1 MARLP
6 KHQEIWVYLQFP
18 LLSLE
23 TLLPQLT
30 PEQQSKPIAVI
41 CRHKSAQQVL
51 CCNSQAAAWGIEK
64 QLSLSTALA
73 LCPELLTL
81 SRRAEQEQER
91 LQQLALL
98 AYSFSPE
105 VIVHADM
112 GLWLEISG
120 CDQLFKGYDALLH
133 RLQTQLQQQGVSAVN
148 GIASNPLAARLLCT
162 SSFQTHLPSSQQIQ
176 RKLLAT
182 ELGKLETSRKQ
193 QQNFKQLGL
202 TRLADLLALPR
213 SALSERFDAGLITT
227 IQQLSNEKPFTAPR
241 FKPASSFR
249 DLIHNPQG
257 IFNKESLLFPMKTL
271 LQRLC
276 QYMIAR
282 QCHCLEIYWRF
293 EPLIGESQQMRM
305 QLSGKQNSWS
315 MLLNLSRL
323 QLERQEL
330 PRSIEQ
336 IILYADQFVD
346 APTGMF
352 NLDLFGDQTESQQS
366 SELIDSLNARLGT
379 EALFQPVLR
388 QESLPEQAGIL
399 GLPNQHSST
408 KTQSDFS
415 HDSRAPQPLWLL
427 SEPAAVQIRNRQLY
441 WQGPLKLISGPQRLC
456 GNWWQGEQQRDYY
469 LACDSKG
476 ARYWLFREAMDKRW
490 FIHGVFA

>member
-1 MARLP
+1 MASSSKR
-6 KHQEIWVYLQFP
+6 QEIWLYLQFP

-41 CRHKSAQQVL
+41 GHQKNVQQVL
-51 CCNSQAAAWGIEK
+51 CCNSQASAWGVEK

-105 VIVHADM
+105 VIIHKEL

-120 CDQLFKGYDALLH
+120 CDRLFKGYDALLCE
-133 RLQTQLQQQGVSAVN
+133 LQNKLQQQGITAVN
-148 GIASNPLAARLLCT
+148 GLAENPLAARLLCKP
-162 SSFQTHLPSSQQIQ
+162 SFQTHLPSSQQIQ
-176 RKLLAT
+176 QSLQGTALY
-182 ELGKLETSRKQ
+182 KLETSRKQ
-193 QQNFKQLGL
+193 QQSFKQLGL
-202 TRLADLLALPR
+202 TSLADLLALPR
-213 SALSERFDAGLITT
+213 SALSERFDAELMAT
-227 IQQLSNEKPFTAPR
+227 IQQLNNQRPFTATR
-241 FKPASSFR
+241 FQPPSSFY

-282 QCHCLEIYWRF
+282 QCHCLEMHWRF
-293 EPLIGESQQMRM
+293 EPLIGESKQMSIR
-305 QLSGKQNSWS
+305 LSSSQNSWS

-336 IILYADQFVD
+336 IILYADQFIE
-346 APTGMF
+346 APAGMF
-352 NLDLFGDQTESQQS
+352 NLDLFGEQTDNRS
-366 SELIDSLNARLGT
+366 SSDLIDSLNARLGA
-379 EALFQPVLR
+379 EALFQPVLK
-388 QESLPEQAGIL
+388 QENLPEQAGTL
-399 GLPNQHSST
+399 GLANQQT
-408 KTQSDFS
+408 TTATQVDVSYGKQT
-415 HDSRAPQPLWLL
+415 PQPLWLL
-427 SEPAAVQIRNRQLY
+427 DKPVPVQIRNQQLY
-441 WQGPLKLISGPQRLC
+441 WHRPLKLISGPQRLC
-456 GNWWQGEQQRDYY
+456 GNWWQNEQQRDYY

-476 ARYWLFREAMDKRW
+476 ARYWLFREAMDRRW
-490 FIHGVFA
+490 FIHGLFA